1 MKKIIFVC
9 FALLVATQA
18 QAISVDVSVILGD
31 ISNVGDAAA
40 LVVIAILGVSVVLK
54 LLKEVFGGGG
64 GGGKGVGGNTTPRQ
78 NHQQQNHNQPPPN
91 FGNY

>member
-64 GGGKGVGGNTTPRQ
+64 GKGVGGNTTPRQ